1 MPYLQ
6 KKPTRMPE
14 VAFDE
19 LARCLVE
26 TALTLQSVLM
36 RWTYNQERVAWH
48 DALAAPD
55 KVSAAVKAAKF
66 DRTKGSLLC
75 WLGRRMQ
82 HAIETVAYDKNSTPA
97 YIAAQQL
104 ALPLLK
110 KLHADL
116 LYNDHVDIEGTKEM
130 LYATLQ

>member
-1 MPYLQ
+1 MSWHDAWS
-6 KKPTRMPE
+6 T
-14 VAFDE
+14 
-19 LARCLVE
+19 
-26 TALTLQSVLM
+26 LTMQSVLT

-48 DALAAPD
+48 VAAPD

-75 WLGRRMQ
+75 WLGRRMS

-97 YIAAQQL
+97 YIESQRL

-116 LYNDHVDIEGTKEM
+116 LYNDHVDVEGVKEM